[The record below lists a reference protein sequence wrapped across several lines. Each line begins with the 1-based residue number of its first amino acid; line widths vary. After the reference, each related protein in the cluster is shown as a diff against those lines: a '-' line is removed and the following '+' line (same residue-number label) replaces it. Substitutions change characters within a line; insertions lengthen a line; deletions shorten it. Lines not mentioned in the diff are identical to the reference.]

1 MNSEILDIK
10 YNFEVKAQKD
20 SFYDALIKGS
30 ICEPAPNKL
39 ITDQW
44 LNANNKE
51 CYCYTGAIW
60 NMYYFNH
67 IGKDV
72 MFYLGG
78 DDKISHAWIAVD
90 GEEYHVNK
98 PKLNGKEIDCKV
110 LYSKLILNTVKRKDI
125 PKLFCKK
132 LEEAYKIL
140 QEDTRTTLVSKSR
153 STGKYQSADTT
164 RGKNRFERKKHSKIA
179 STVKQYNQIDMN
191 NLFKKDSLQVTIPVV
206 GETSNYNVTIRMD
219 GVVTEIAKNIKNNS
233 NKLEYRT
240 IIQALTKVFN
250 SANIYVKCD
259 CEDYKYRFAHWN
271 IVNNVSVDDSSK
283 DPGPGKGIANPND
296 DKGRGCKHVLL
307 VLANMDWLMKV
318 ASVINN
324 YIHYAEATPTL
335 QKAFLKVIFPKLYGV
350 EAEEAVESGL
360 IDTDE
365 YLDSSKGMIDA
376 INAYGRNR
384 GKYKAGTNKNPVT
397 GTGGRAKKDSKSQDE
412 DKATTNQNKDQKP
425 KDEPETSSK

>member
-10 YNFEVKAQKD
+10 YNFEIKAQKD
-20 SFYDALIKGS
+20 RFYEYLIKYSTG
-30 ICEPAPNKL
+30 IPAPNMLLTDEWL
-39 ITDQW
+39 IK
-44 LNANNKE
+44 NKKS
-51 CYCYTGAIW
+51 CYCYQGALW
-60 NMYYFNH
+60 NMYYFNDQ
-67 IGKDV
+67 GKDV
-72 MFYLGG
+72 MLYLGG
-78 DDKISHAWIAVD
+78 HTDRICHAWIAVD

-110 LYSKLILNTVKRKDI
+110 LYSKLILSTVKREDI

-140 QEDTRTTLVSKSR
+140 LEDTRTTLVSKSR
-153 STGKYQSADTT
+153 SIGKYQSADIT
-164 RGKNRFERKKHSKIA
+164 RGKNRFERKKYSKIA
-179 STVKQYNQIDMN
+179 NTVKQYNQIDMN
-191 NLFKKDSLQVTIPVV
+191 DLFKKDSLQVAIPVV
-206 GETSNYNVTIRMD
+206 GETNSYNVTIKMD
-219 GVVTEIAKNIKNNS
+219 GVIAEIAKNIKNNN

-250 SANIYVKCD
+250 SANIYVKCE
-259 CEDYKYRFAHWN
+259 CQDYKYRFAHWN

-296 DKGRGCKHVLL
+296 DKGRGCKHILL

-324 YIHYAEATPTL
+324 YIHYAEEHL
-335 QKAFLKVIFPKLYGV
+335 QKPFLKVIFPKLYGM
-350 EAEEAVESGL
+350 EAEEAVEHDL
-360 IDTDE
+360 IDTND

-397 GTGGRAKKDSKSQDE
+397 GTGGRTKKE
-412 DKATTNQNKDQKP
+412 EPKAEP
-425 KDEPETSSK
+425 KEEPEENENNNNK